1 MTIAQ
6 FKWRLEEKVGDFQT
20 IDEALVARDCFAN
33 GLSVHLTHK
42 KIEQM
47 RKAAWN

>member
-6 FKWRLEEKVGDFQT
+6 FKWRLEEKVGDFQSV
-20 IDEALVARDCFAN
+20 DEAIVARHSFEH
-33 GLSVHLTHK
+33 GLSVHLTQK

>member
-1 MTIAQ
+1 MNAEQ
-6 FKWRLEEKVGDFQT
+6 FKWRLEEKVGAFQSVN
-20 IDEALVARDCFAN
+20 EALIARECFAN
-33 GLSVHLTHK
+33 NISIHLTQK